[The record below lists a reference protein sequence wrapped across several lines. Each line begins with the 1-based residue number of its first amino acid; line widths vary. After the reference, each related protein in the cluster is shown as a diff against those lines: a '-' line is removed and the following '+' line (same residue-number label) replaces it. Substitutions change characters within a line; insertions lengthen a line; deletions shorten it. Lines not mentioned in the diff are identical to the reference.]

1 MLSFA
6 FKYLG
11 MKLHDQRTTYNKS
24 ELSEDIIQ
32 QDPFD
37 QFVLWFKDVQQ
48 SSIREANAMVLATAT
63 AAGKPSARIVLL
75 KEMNERG
82 FVFYTNYASRKG
94 QEIAENPE
102 AQLLFFWDD
111 LERQIRIE
119 GRLEKLPV
127 EESDTYFYSRPVE
140 SQYGAM
146 ISNQS
151 EVIPSREYLEEKRKA
166 LKGTTP
172 KRPDN
177 WGGYVLIPD
186 YFEFWQGRPSR
197 LHDRISYKRGPQTP
211 KGGLNSGPQ
220 TPKGGLNSPEWKIE
234 RLSP

>member
-1 MLSFA
+1 
-6 FKYLG
+6 
-11 MKLHDQRTTYNKS
+11 MKLHDQRTSYNKS

-37 QFVLWFKDVQQ
+37 QFMLWFKDVQDT
-48 SSIREANAMVLATAT
+48 SIREANAMVLATAT
-63 AAGKPSARIVLL
+63 AEGKPSARVVLL
-75 KEMNERG
+75 KEVNEQG
-82 FVFYTNYASRKG
+82 FVFYTNYESRKG
-94 QEIAENPE
+94 HEIAENPE

-119 GRLEKLPV
+119 GRLEKVPAEV
-127 EESDTYFYSRPVE
+127 SDTYFYSRPVE

-146 ISNQS
+146 VSQQS
-151 EVIPSREYLEEKRKA
+151 AVIPSREYLEEKRKA

-172 KRPDN
+172 KRPDS

-186 YFEFWQGRPSR
+186 HFEFWQGRPSR
-197 LHDRISYKRGPQTP
+197 LHDRIRYRSE
-211 KGGLNSGPQ
+211 GGA
-220 TPKGGLNSPEWKIE
+220 WKIE

>member
-1 MLSFA
+1 
-6 FKYLG
+6 
-11 MKLHDQRTTYNKS
+11 MKLHDQRTNYNKS

-37 QFVLWFKDVQQ
+37 QFMLWFKDVQDT
-48 SSIREANAMVLATAT
+48 SIREANAMVLATAT
-63 AAGKPSARIVLL
+63 AEGKPSARIVLL
-75 KEMNERG
+75 KEVNEQG
-82 FVFYTNYASRKG
+82 FVFYTNYESRKG
-94 QEIAENPE
+94 HEIAENPE

-119 GRLEKLPV
+119 GRLEKLPAEV
-127 EESDTYFYSRPVE
+127 SDTYFYSRPVE

-146 ISNQS
+146 VSQQS
-151 EVIPSREYLEEKRKA
+151 AVIPSREYLEEKRKA

-172 KRPDN
+172 KRPDS

-186 YFEFWQGRPSR
+186 NFEFWQGRPSR
-197 LHDRISYKRGPQTP
+197 LHDRIRYRAE
-211 KGGLNSGPQ
+211 GGA
-220 TPKGGLNSPEWKIE
+220 WKIE

>member
-1 MLSFA
+1 
-6 FKYLG
+6 
-11 MKLHDQRTTYNKS
+11 MKLHDQRTNYNKS

-37 QFVLWFKDVQQ
+37 QFMLWFKDVQDT
-48 SSIREANAMVLATAT
+48 SIREANAMVLATAT
-63 AAGKPSARIVLL
+63 AEGKPSARVVLL
-75 KEMNERG
+75 KEVNEQG
-82 FVFYTNYASRKG
+82 FVFYTNYESRKG
-94 QEIAENPE
+94 HEIAENPE

-119 GRLEKLPV
+119 GRLEKLPT
-127 EESDTYFYSRPVE
+127 EESDKYFYSRPVE

-146 ISNQS
+146 VSQQS
-151 EVIPSREYLEEKRKA
+151 AVIPSREYLEEKRKA

-172 KRPDN
+172 KRPDS

-186 YFEFWQGRPSR
+186 NFEFWQGRPSR
-197 LHDRISYKRGPQTP
+197 LHDRIRYRAE
-211 KGGLNSGPQ
+211 GGA
-220 TPKGGLNSPEWKIE
+220 WKIE